1 MLCCLSPGAESFGR
15 IVFRKPSKRS
25 SDSNDTGL
33 SVSSSVTKKAKTE
46 DSSRSLD
53 NSAELKS
60 HRTDRTADKVK
71 QNSNLLSFDDD
82 ADDDD
87 DS

>member
-1 MLCCLSPGAESFGR
+1 
-15 IVFRKPSKRS
+15 VFRNPSKRS
-25 SDSNDTGL
+25 GDVNNTGL
-33 SVSSSVTKKAKTE
+33 SVSSSATKKAKTE
-46 DSSRSLD
+46 KDSCHSLD
-53 NSAELKS
+53 DTAELKS